1 MLEHY
6 LPIYLYNFTQLA
18 RGEGCTSMTWQV
30 MDWNTKAKGFYENI
44 GGKIKKDW
52 LTMTLIEPELGNL
65 ATSTRNSA

>member
-1 MLEHY
+1 
-6 LPIYLYNFTQLA
+6 
-18 RGEGCTSMTWQV
+18 MTWQV

-65 ATSTRNSA
+65 ATSTRIVHKNVHGAV